1 MNSDEGED
9 FLLVGGIWVLKNV
22 RFCRWMTG
30 GEGTPY
36 IKAEKQE
43 KFRVNLE
50 HGEEQGV
57 IKE

>member
-22 RFCRWMTG
+22 RFCRWMT
-30 GEGTPY
+30 
-36 IKAEKQE
+36 EKQE